1 MESVKC
7 PYCGKT
13 AELVDSIEI
22 YGRSYGMVY
31 LCREC
36 DAYVGCHPGTDKPLG
51 RLANRELRMWK
62 MRAHSAFDLLWKC
75 RHMRRQQ
82 AYAWLAEKLDIPTE
96 QCHIGMFDVDMCQK
110 VIDVSLKFLREEHI
124 AKIKSNRK
132 RNKK

>member
-31 LCREC
+31 LCRKC

-110 VIDVSLKFLREEHI
+110 VIDVSLDYLRTA
-124 AKIKSNRK
+124 AKG
-132 RNKK
+132 NKK